1 MSEALA
7 INTNIYPL
15 PQPQKVFSG
24 DLFTSFIEYSS
35 VKDTTMRGYI
45 TCLKSFAQWMAAN
58 GITQPVRKDVQD
70 YDKYLAASGYKTGTR
85 QQYLGAVKHF
95 FKWTAAE
102 GLYPNISDNLKGAKV
117 KREQPHKKDP
127 LPRSAVPVIAES
139 IDRTTEQGKRLYAM
153 YLLFISCGLRTV
165 EVSRANVEDMKTLN
179 GITYLY
185 VWGKGHDEPDTPV
198 ELPPEVKEAIEDYLA
213 SRSDKYTKKSPLF
226 ISTSNRSG
234 HDENRL
240 PTKRIA
246 PTTIS
251 ASIKKLM
258 KGAGFDSDRL
268 TCHSL
273 RHTSNT
279 GAYKATHSL
288 YLTQQHARHVD
299 PATTEIY
306 VHAEEREERH
316 TEVMVYDYYFK
327 QDATTDPRQEAIAII
342 QGMAADKL
350 AHALQILKAMQ

>member
-7 INTNIYPL
+7 IYTGPEIYPL
-15 PQPQKVFSG
+15 PQKTFTG
-24 DLFTSFIEYSS
+24 NLFASFEEYTS
-35 VKDTTMRGYI
+35 VKDTTMRGYK
-45 TCLKSFAQWMAAN
+45 TCLKAFALWMADN
-58 GITQPVRKDVQD
+58 GITQPTRANIMQYEKH
-70 YDKYLAASGYKTGTR
+70 LTACGYKTGTR

-95 FKWTAAE
+95 FKWTASE
-102 GLYPNISDNLKGAKV
+102 GLYPNIADNVKGAKV
-117 KREQPHKKDP
+117 KREQHKKDP
-127 LPRSAVPVIAES
+127 LPRSAVPVIADS
-139 IDRTTEQGKRLYAM
+139 IDRSTEQGKRLYAM
-153 YLLFISCGLRTV
+153 YLLFISCGLRCV
-165 EVSRANVEDMKTLN
+165 EVSRANVEDLKTLN

-185 VWGKGHDEPDTPV
+185 VWGKGHDEPDAPV
-198 ELPPEVKEAIEDYLA
+198 ELPQEVKEAVEDYLA
-213 SRSDKYTKKSPLF
+213 SRKEKPTKGSPLF
-226 ISTSNRSG
+226 ISTSNRCG
-234 HDENRL
+234 HDENGNA
-240 PTKRIA
+240 TKRIA

-251 ASIKKLM
+251 TAIKELM

-279 GAYKATHSL
+279 GVYKATKSL

-316 TEVMVYDYYFK
+316 TESMVYDYYFK
-327 QDATTDPRQEAIAII
+327 QDTATDPRQEAIAII